1 MAKKSSTKKKTP
13 QTSKPLHAATA
24 AVVSEN
30 SRTSVKAEAKTITS
44 KASKDGVQK
53 KNSAPANNR
62 TRPDSKADN
71 KANGRVS
78 AKSKAPSKAKVT
90 ATPKVST
97 KTEACEK
104 TRASTKVVEKET
116 TRLGKTKASSVS
128 QISSHELVPAIDI
141 SSSHATTSSSGT
153 SSDCASSSS
162 CDKQDDA
169 GALFILGVR
178 YSTGRDVEQDMI
190 AAHKWLNLAATMGH
204 EEAKAWRADIA
215 SEMTKAQIAEAQK
228 QARAWLQARN
238 AKRSRDTE
246 EATPPQPVVKR
257 PIYVR
262 RHAQAMRSAQSFA
275 RVCACA

>member
-13 QTSKPLHAATA
+13 QTSKPLRADTA
-24 AVVSEN
+24 AVVSEK
-30 SRTSVKAEAKTITS
+30 SRTSRKAEVKTKTS
-44 KASKDGVQK
+44 KASKDGARK
-53 KNSAPANNR
+53 KNSAPAKTR
-62 TRPDSKADN
+62 TKPDSKV
-71 KANGRVS
+71 G
-78 AKSKAPSKAKVT
+78 AKSKAPSKTKISA
-90 ATPKVST
+90 APKART
-97 KTEACEK
+97 KTEV
-104 TRASTKVVEKET
+104 RAPTEVCTAVVEQKT
-116 TRLGKTKASSVS
+116 TVS
-128 QISSHELVPAIDI
+128 QISSRELVPSADI
-141 SSSHATTSSSGT
+141 SSPHAPTPSSDTCTSSA
-153 SSDCASSSS
+153 CASASPGN
-162 CDKQDDA
+162 KQDDA

-204 EEAKAWRADIA
+204 EEAKTWRADIA

-275 RVCACA
+275 RLCACA